1 MVITISLFNI
11 ANAYK
16 IYEFEEELA
25 QKDTLAAQQ
34 KLAAFEAYGD
44 VESNYKKVF
53 DIYINNWMKDKY
65 GLSKVDSSS
74 LQEIALQSPRVAG
87 NAVYMA
93 RVMLSIDT
101 TDTETYYAKS
111 TNVQAIKVNEQL
123 KLYPNPGSEFIHY
136 QLPIEESENG
146 IVRIIDISGKL
157 LIEWTVDFNCS
168 IGSLDVSQYSNGIY
182 MFELELTNGKS
193 IIKKLVVE

>member
-1 MVITISLFNI
+1 MNT
-11 ANAYK
+11 
-16 IYEFEEELA
+16 
-25 QKDTLAAQQ
+25 
-34 KLAAFEAYGD
+34 
-44 VESNYKKVF
+44 
-53 DIYINNWMKDKY
+53 
-65 GLSKVDSSS
+65 SSS
-74 LQEIALQSPRVAG
+74 VINADQSPRVAG
-87 NAVYMA
+87 NAVYKA

-101 TDTETYYAKS
+101 IDTETYYAKS
-111 TNVQAIKVNEQL
+111 TNVQSSKVYEQL

-168 IGSLDVSQYSNGIY
+168 IGSLDVSQYSKGIY